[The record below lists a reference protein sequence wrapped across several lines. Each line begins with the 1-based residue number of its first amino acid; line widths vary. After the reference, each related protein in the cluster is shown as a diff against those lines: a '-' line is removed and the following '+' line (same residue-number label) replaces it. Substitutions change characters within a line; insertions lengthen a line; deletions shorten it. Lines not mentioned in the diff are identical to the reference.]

1 MGDFDKYLHPY
12 TYMPA
17 YKQRVAYFCMEYA
30 IDQSLKIYAG
40 GLGFLAGSHMRSAYN
55 LKQNMI
61 GIGILWKYGY
71 YDQVRQPDQTMGV
84 LFQKKIYSFLEET
97 EIRFTI
103 TVNHAPVQ
111 VGVHYLPPR
120 VFGTVPLF
128 LLSTDLPENN
138 YLAQTISHKLYDVDK
153 SAKIAASILLGAG
166 GMKLLEILNFAPDV
180 YHLNEAHAL
189 PLAFSLFEKYGNV
202 EEVRN
207 RVVFTTHTPEEA
219 GNEKTDIR
227 LLSDMNFFSQL
238 SLEQVRQITQM
249 EGDTFNH
256 SLAALRLSRMSNGVS
271 RMHGETVVKNW
282 SGYQG
287 ICPITYITNAQSYFY
302 WADKEM
308 YDHLFSEEDEMLLA
322 RKRELKRELFKE
334 VADQTGDMLQ
344 QDVFTIVWARRF
356 AAYKRADLLLENLD
370 RFLSFLTDMTQPV
383 QVIWAR
389 KPYPI
394 DYEAISVFNK
404 LVHLSEQYT
413 NFSVLVGYEL
423 KLSKLLKQ
431 GADLWLNT
439 PLITHEASGTSGMSA
454 AMNGAVV
461 FSTADGWFP
470 EFVQH
475 GENGFVVPPVNPT
488 LSLHEQNNHDA
499 THILDML
506 QNEILP
512 MYYTKKGKWL
522 SVTKNSMRDI
532 LPYFDSTR
540 MAQEYYEK
548 LYSR

>member
-1 MGDFDKYLHPY
+1 MGEFDKYLHPY
-12 TYMPA
+12 TYAPA
-17 YKQRVAYFCMEYA
+17 YQKRVAYFCMEYA

-40 GLGFLAGSHMRSAYN
+40 GLGFLAGSHLRSAFN

-97 EIRFTI
+97 PIRFTI
-103 TVNHAPVQ
+103 TVNRAPVQ
-111 VGVHYLPPR
+111 VGVYFLPPR
-120 VFGTVPLF
+120 IFGTVPLF
-128 LLSTDLPENN
+128 LLTTDLPENN
-138 YLAQTISHKLYDVDK
+138 YLAQTISHKLYDHDK
-153 SAKIAASILLGAG
+153 SAKIAASILLGTG
-166 GMKLLEILNFAPDV
+166 GVKLLEILNFAPDV

-202 EEVRN
+202 EEIKN
-207 RVVFTTHTPEEA
+207 RIVFTTHTPEEA
-219 GNEKTDIR
+219 GNEKSDIR

-238 SLEQVRQITQM
+238 SLEQVRQITQI

-271 RMHGETVVKNW
+271 RMHRDTVVKNW
-282 SGYQG
+282 GTHSG
-287 ICPITYITNAQSYFY
+287 ICSIAYITNAQSYFY
-302 WADKEM
+302 WADKAL
-308 YDHLFSEEDEMLLA
+308 YDHLFSEEDDMLLA

-356 AAYKRADLLLENLD
+356 AAYKRADLLLEDMD
-370 RFLSFLTDMTQPV
+370 RFLGFLTDTAQPV
-383 QVIWAR
+383 QVVWAG
-389 KPYPI
+389 KPYPM
-394 DYEAISVFNK
+394 DYDAISVFNK

-439 PLITHEASGTSGMSA
+439 PLITREASGTSGMSA

-470 EFVQH
+470 EFVQQ
-475 GENGFVVPPVNPT
+475 GVNGFVVPPVDPA
-488 LSLHEQNNHDA
+488 LSLHEQNKSDA
-499 THILDML
+499 NYILDTL
-506 QNEILP
+506 QKEILP
-512 MYYTKKGKWL
+512 MYYTNKSKWL
-522 SVTKNSMRDI
+522 SITKNSMRDV

-548 LYSR
+548 LYGR